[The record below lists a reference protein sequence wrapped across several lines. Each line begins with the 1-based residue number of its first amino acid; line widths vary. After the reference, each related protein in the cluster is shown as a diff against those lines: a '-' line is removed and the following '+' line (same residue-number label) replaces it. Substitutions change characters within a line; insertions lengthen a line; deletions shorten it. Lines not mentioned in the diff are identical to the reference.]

1 MVMLKY
7 EIEKLSS
14 EVKALFPAKSEIE
27 ITYCGHFIEDVK
39 DRKVVDFKCPDG
51 SYRKDYIDC
60 GQVYLILRYTSKSDK
75 ALIETELNT
84 IYQLIVKQ
92 GFEIRGSADSP
103 YTEDRGVG
111 EITVA
116 FNGIRRAWYES
127 HEI

>member
-14 EVKALFPAKSEIE
+14 EVKALFPAKSKIE
-27 ITYCGHFIEDVK
+27 ITYCGHFIENVK

-75 ALIETELNT
+75 ALIETELDT
-84 IYQLIVKQ
+84 ICQLIEKQ
-92 GFEIRGSADSP
+92 GFKIRSSADSS
-103 YTEDRGVG
+103 YTEDRDVG

-116 FNGIRRAWYES
+116 FNGIREVWYGT